1 MKISIRRGVFET
13 NSSSTH
19 SLTICTEDEFNK
31 WKNGEM
37 YLTYDG
43 LKTKEDIMKTWI
55 ANKKRWYPE
64 KYANLSEEEIIKEFE
79 KDFEESSYEYKTYEY
94 WQNEESC
101 LESYFETYTT
111 PGGEKIYVFGEYGYD
126 G

>member
-43 LKTKEDIMKTWI
+43 LETKEDIMKTWI

-64 KYANLSEEEIIKEFE
+64 EYANLSEEEIIKEFE

-111 PGGEKIYVFGEYGYD
+111 PGGEKICVFGEYGYD